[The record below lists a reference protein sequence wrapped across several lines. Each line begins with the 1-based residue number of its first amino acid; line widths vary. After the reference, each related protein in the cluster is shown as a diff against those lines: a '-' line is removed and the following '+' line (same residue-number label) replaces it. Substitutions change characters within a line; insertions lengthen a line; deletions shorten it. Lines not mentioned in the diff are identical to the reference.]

1 MTLRIQKAAGED
13 VVVFTLSGR
22 IEGERVAE
30 LQNLLASEPANHRIV
45 LDLYEIDLVDRDTVR
60 FLARCVANGI
70 RLDHC
75 PAYIREWIVKEDVRS
90 RDNDA
95 DAGESKSSGDKTFSR

>member
-30 LQNLLASEPANHRIV
+30 LQNLLASEPKSHRIV
-45 LDLYEIDLVDRDTVR
+45 LDLREIDLVDRHTVR
-60 FLARCVANGI
+60 FLARCAAEGI
-70 RLDHC
+70 KLEGC
-75 PAYIREWIVKEDVRS
+75 PAYIREWIVRETDGK
-90 RDNDA
+90 
-95 DAGESKSSGDKTFSR
+95 